1 MPGSEPSPR
10 RCRWPDALLVT
21 GLALVLLLPT
31 ADSLLRLDRS
41 PALHENRTL
50 AAMPTR
56 LDAAWLPGVVGHF
69 EDHFGFRRLAIRANA
84 WLRYTLLRS
93 SPGEAILVGRDTWL
107 FYGAYESE
115 KVAGTL
121 ADVRGRRP
129 FGAGAL
135 ERWRKALQYRHRWLA
150 ERGVAYLFV
159 VPPDKHTAYTEQ
171 LPWWLV
177 PAGVPSRTDQLVR
190 HLAAT
195 APELHVLDLRP
206 AMLAA
211 KSGYPLYLAHDTHWN
226 TTGAWVASRAIEAEI
241 ARLLLG
247 FVPQPPE
254 RTSLSWLDIP
264 GGDLPLMLGIPGSF
278 IERVPCAWP
287 PTRLTEKETPREPCE
302 PCGPASNPLLPAT
315 TWEDP
320 GSPWRAVLVADS
332 YRNALIPHL
341 RQGFGRLTAVS
352 PTRIPIAVDRLQALV
367 ESEHPH
373 IVIESRLERSLRD
386 VPDMPLAER

>member
-10 RCRWPDALLVT
+10 RCRWPDALLVA

-50 AAMPTR
+50 AAMPTH
-56 LDAAWLPGVVGHF
+56 LGLGWLSSAAGYF
-69 EDHFGFRRLAIRANA
+69 EDHFGFRRFAIRANA
-84 WLRYTLLRS
+84 WLRYALARS
-93 SPGEAILVGRDTWL
+93 APGDAVFVGRDTWL

-135 ERWRKALQYRHRWLA
+135 ERWRKALQHRHRWLA
-150 ERGVAYLFV
+150 ERGIAYLFV
-159 VPPDKHTAYTEQ
+159 VPPDKHSVYPEQ
-171 LPWWLV
+171 LPWWLA
-177 PAGVPSRTDQLVR
+177 PARVPSRTDQLVR

-264 GGDLPLMLGIPGSF
+264 GGDLPLMLGIPGGF

-287 PTRLTEKETPREPCE
+287 AARPTEKETPREPCE
-302 PCGPASNPLLPAT
+302 PCGPPSSPLLPAT
-315 TWEDP
+315 TWENR

-373 IVIESRLERSLRD
+373 IVIESRLERFLRD
-386 VPDMPLAER
+386 VPDTPLAER

>member
-1 MPGSEPSPR
+1 MHGSELHTHRS
-10 RCRWPDALLVT
+10 RWPDGLLVV
-21 GLALVLLLPT
+21 GLAIVLVLPA

-41 PALHENRTL
+41 PGLHENRILTT
-50 AAMPTR
+50 MPTR
-56 LDAAWLPGVVGHF
+56 VDSTWLPGVVSYF

-84 WLRYTLLRS
+84 WLRHSLLGT
-93 SPGEAILVGRDTWL
+93 SPGEVILVGRDTWL
-107 FYGAYESE
+107 FYGSYESE

-121 ADVRGRRP
+121 ADLRGRRP
-129 FGAGAL
+129 LGLGAL

-159 VPPDKHTAYTEQ
+159 VPPDKHSVYPEQ

-177 PAGVPSRTDQLVR
+177 PARAPSRTDQLVR

-206 AMLAA
+206 AMRAA
-211 KSGYPLYLAHDTHWN
+211 RSGYPLYLAHDTHWN
-226 TTGAWVASRAIEAEI
+226 AAGAWVASRAIEQEV
-241 ARLLLG
+241 ARLLPG
-247 FVPQPPE
+247 FVPQAPE
-254 RTSLSWLDIP
+254 RTSLSWLDVP
-264 GGDLPLMLGIPGSF
+264 GGDLAVMLGIPGSF
-278 IERVPCAWP
+278 SERVPFAWP
-287 PTRLTEKETPREPCE
+287 PERPSEKVTVREPCV
-302 PCGPASNPLLPAT
+302 PCGPPGSPLLPAT

-332 YRNALIPHL
+332 YRNALVPHL

-352 PTRIPIAVDRLQALV
+352 PLRIPITLDRLQALV

-386 VPDMPLAER
+386 LPDTPPAER